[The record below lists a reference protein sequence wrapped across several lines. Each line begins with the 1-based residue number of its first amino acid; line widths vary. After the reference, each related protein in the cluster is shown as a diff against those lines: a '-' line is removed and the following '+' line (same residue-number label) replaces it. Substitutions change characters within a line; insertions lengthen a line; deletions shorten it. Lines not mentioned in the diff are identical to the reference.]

1 MSAPGPSEG
10 PAEMGADAQYL
21 EAGEDD
27 DMHEPVFLGDEHGEV
42 VADLDEEDD
51 APMSDSDDDEPGA
64 GAADMED
71 RDAALGDEIEPPSD
85 DAVAVVTA
93 HAAPVF

>member
-1 MSAPGPSEG
+1 MSAPGPDGEG

-42 VADLDEEDD
+42 VADLDEEDGRAD
-51 APMSDSDDDEPGA
+51 IDRTTTSPRAARGGHGGPRRRA
-64 GAADMED
+64 G
-71 RDAALGDEIEPPSD
+71 R
-85 DAVAVVTA
+85 
-93 HAAPVF
+93 

>member
-1 MSAPGPSEG
+1 
-10 PAEMGADAQYL
+10 MGADAQYL

-51 APMSDSDDDEPGA
+51 APMSD
-64 GAADMED
+64 
-71 RDAALGDEIEPPSD
+71 
-85 DAVAVVTA
+85 
-93 HAAPVF
+93 